1 MIIEQLFG
9 KKKLTDSEKQIADF
23 IENNPRIVV
32 NLSLEELS
40 EKCYVSQA
48 SIIRLCKKLG
58 TKGFAD
64 FKIKLASELS
74 SFVLQNQDVHVDVP
88 VAPGSDGRA
97 IADTFFHLS
106 SQALQKAYNHL
117 DYTALR
123 RAALMLGRADLIHI
137 YGRGE
142 SLILAEDFHYKLLR
156 IGKQST
162 LEPLNGFQEA
172 KCLHAS
178 NRLNQAALL
187 ISHYCN
193 SRQVH
198 YIVDELMSSKIPFI
212 LVTAAENAWPYDN
225 FASAVLRISC
235 SESRFKMGSFS
246 SRTAF
251 LYVLDCLYGQIFS
264 LDYEKNKNNLT
275 LFSQRKMER
284 SYFYNT
290 SDQSNIYD

>member
-9 KKKLTDSEKQIADF
+9 KRKLTDSEKQIVHF
-23 IENNPRIVV
+23 IEDNPRIVI

-40 EKCYVSQA
+40 DKCYVSQA

-74 SFVLQNQDVHVDVP
+74 SFILNNQEIHVDVP
-88 VAPGSDGRA
+88 ISPGSDGRDVA
-97 IADTFFHLS
+97 ETFFNLS
-106 SQALQKAYNHL
+106 NQALQKAYNNL
-117 DYTALR
+117 DYNALR
-123 RAALMLGRADLIHI
+123 RAALLLGRADLIHI

-172 KCLHAS
+172 KCLHTNS
-178 NRLNQAALL
+178 KLNQVALL

-198 YIVDELMSSKIPFI
+198 YIVDELMSSKISFI

-235 SESRFKMGSFS
+235 SESRYKMGSFV

-275 LFSQRKMER
+275 LFSQRKIER

-290 SDQSNIYD
+290 SEQSNMFD